1 MSKISFVV
9 PVYNEEK
16 ELNKFYEFYDKTTGS
31 LPENRVTKKF
41 YKNFKKSLTDD
52 KPSILYV

>member
-16 ELNKFYEFYDKTTGS
+16 ELEKFYELLQNTERDHS
-31 LPENRVTKKF
+31 L
-41 YKNFKKSLTDD
+41 L
-52 KPSILYV
+52 